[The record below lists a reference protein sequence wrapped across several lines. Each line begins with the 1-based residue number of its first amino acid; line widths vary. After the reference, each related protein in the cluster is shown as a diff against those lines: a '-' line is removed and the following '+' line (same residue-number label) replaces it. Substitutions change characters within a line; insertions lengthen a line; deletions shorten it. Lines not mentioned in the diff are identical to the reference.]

1 MGDYSLSVLQGS
13 RTPSFIFSASGD
25 FPTRSEAA
33 MSRALLLLV
42 ICILAL
48 SGLHPGDAL
57 NCYRCTGPG
66 CVSPEKIQSV
76 ACMST
81 EDTCLKEMKS
91 KDLVDRRCTNNA
103 TCEELKSKSTEDMVQ
118 CCYTDDCNGSVSL
131 KWPSTLLLLVVCFFI
146 V

>member
-1 MGDYSLSVLQGS
+1 
-13 RTPSFIFSASGD
+13 
-25 FPTRSEAA
+25 

-81 EDTCLKEMKS
+81 EDTCLVCADFLSFLSFPLRFLSQWNFES
-91 KDLVDRRCTNNA
+91 FIATLRSYRLRLSLTLTRRVCRVRYTANPAAFIHRLWICIGNGLVAA
-103 TCEELKSKSTEDMVQ
+103 T
-118 CCYTDDCNGSVSL
+118 G
-131 KWPSTLLLLVVCFFI
+131 LLNHLTVINRNMTVMSI
-146 V
+146 AS